1 MDLGGYVEAAGQR
14 FGEFGG
20 FAPAAPEALPP
31 MLAQW
36 AGVVLDRE
44 EPGLLTRVA
53 VVPLGAGSLLP
64 ALRDELA
71 ASLAASARA
80 RGWETLGLLLLVSES
95 AVTREAYDR
104 VQGLVYSARRV
115 RVVPWIVD
123 LPRGRLYGHRGP
135 PFGVDP
141 DLAVLAA
148 PSPDAPVPEAAAPP
162 APGLLRRRG
171 TVPWLTV
178 GLTASIVLVWTAMT
192 LLGGGLGATE
202 DSETLYRWGAALRPH
217 LLADGEYWRLLT
229 AGFLHIGAAHLAM
242 NALSLWW
249 VGQVVEALFGPT
261 RMLFIYLFALVA
273 GSAASVMFGPP
284 LVLSAGASGAIF
296 GLLGAL
302 VWYRIAGPERQRLQ
316 QVPLLV
322 VLILNLGYGLIA
334 HEIVDNWNHVAGLA
348 AGFLAAAAAGVP
360 LTRPSG
366 GPASRPSPVVRGLRL
381 AAALALAGLAAATV
395 AGALPLPGPSQRL
408 ATALTAWHGGRL
420 EEAAAGLES
429 VAAAYP
435 GDTHLEL
442 TLAWVYLEQGRFGE
456 ARGLAERVLAVEP
469 QSAEARRLLRAIE
482 FFAGAGHGGRGSP

>member
-1 MDLGGYVEAAGQR
+1 MDLGGYLEAAGQR
-14 FGEFGG
+14 FVEFGG
-20 FAPAAPEALPP
+20 FVPIAPEALPP
-31 MLAQW
+31 LLAQW

-53 VVPLGAGSLLP
+53 IAPLGAGSLLP

-71 ASLAASARA
+71 ASVADSARA

-95 AVTREAYDR
+95 TVTREAYDR

-123 LPRGRLYGHRGP
+123 LARGRLYGHSGP

-148 PSPDAPVPEAAAPP
+148 PSPEAPLPEARPR
-162 APGLLRRRG
+162 PGVRRRG
-171 TVPWLTV
+171 GPVPWLTV
-178 GLTASIVLVWTAMT
+178 GLTASIVLVWVAMT
-192 LLGGGLGATE
+192 LLGGDLRATE
-202 DSETLYRWGAALRPH
+202 DSEVLYRWGAALRPH
-217 LLADGEYWRLLT
+217 LIADGEYWRLLT

-249 VGQVVEALFGPT
+249 VGQVVEALFGRL
-261 RMLFIYLFALVA
+261 RMLFIYLLSLVA
-273 GSAASVMFGPP
+273 GSVASVMFGPP

-302 VWYRIAGPERQRLQ
+302 VWYRLAGPERQRLR

-322 VLILNLGYGLIA
+322 VLLLNLGYGLIA

-360 LTRPSG
+360 LP
-366 GPASRPSPVVRGLRL
+366 RPSPGVRALKL
-381 AAALALAGLAAATV
+381 TAALLLAGLATAAV
-395 AGALPLPGPSQRL
+395 AGGLPLPGPSQQL
-408 ATALTAWHGGRL
+408 ADALTAWDEGRL

-435 GDTHLEL
+435 GDTHLAL
-442 TLAWVYLEQGRFGE
+442 SLAWVYLEQGRFAE
-456 ARGLAERVLAVEP
+456 ARSLADRVLAEEP
-469 QSAEARRLLRAIE
+469 RSTEARQLLRAIE
-482 FFAGAGHGGRGSP
+482 FFAGSREGSRRSP